1 MFFSLLR
8 KYPHCYEHSGR
19 SQRPHSPDGIHFM
32 LLVGTQFTTILCN
45 SICRMTFW
53 HPWLDTV
60 PNRARG
66 VSSGYRIG
74 ATIRFRI
81 ELGESRELSME
92 VEQKPFAQKKPDQL
106 VYLELG
112 AGNGGML
119 LSISEDGFR
128 FRAVSPLRQYGSMP
142 FAFSLD
148 GQQRLEGAGEIEWL
162 EDDGKSGGMRFTD
175 ISPEFRTVLQGWL
188 ASGTSRTVAHREV
201 VPTASTPLDTMEK
214 IRQELRSGYP
224 TSPRRPAAQPEPPNL
239 APEPKAVAATLP
251 LECKP
256 EPVAPVVTEPPAGHK
271 EFSSVKRLFPL
282 PAGPLPAKP
291 EAPKFKAPRPEPAF
305 SQPVKTSATSSA
317 FLKAPRPASPDPVA
331 PAIPSLSIPEAPIA
345 SIPPLS
351 IPTTLIPPVSAPREP
366 RLVVPPLEDSFEL
379 AWERAKIVAPE
390 ESPRLGRAAA
400 SSIIAI
406 ALSVILGAL
415 AFNFRQD
422 IGWFFISV
430 GRKISGESRAA
441 DPLPAP
447 ELKAETKPETVTQV
461 PTSDAPSSVQSSAQG
476 RLQSPAQKPPEPA
489 QPAVASP
496 NGAATRNSAPANAG
510 TAPETKNSMAAGA
523 QNSAAPRKNPAS
535 AAAADT
541 GGPEASAAKAPVSSP
556 EQPAADSGTGQEE
569 FAAALDILRGGNRG
583 KDLPKA
589 VDLLWTS
596 VKKGHVPAEVALADL
611 YRRGDGVERNC
622 DQARILLVAA
632 SKKGSTEARQLLEQ
646 IAEQGCE

>member
-1 MFFSLLR
+1 
-8 KYPHCYEHSGR
+8 
-19 SQRPHSPDGIHFM
+19 
-32 LLVGTQFTTILCN
+32 
-45 SICRMTFW
+45 MTFW
-53 HPWLDTV
+53 HQPLDTV
-60 PNRARG
+60 PNQARG

-74 ATIRFRI
+74 VTIRFRI
-81 ELGESRELSME
+81 ELGESREPSME
-92 VEQKPFAQKKPDQL
+92 VEQKPFTQKKPDQL

-128 FRAVSPLRQYGSMP
+128 FRAVSSLRQYGPMP

-162 EDDGKSGGMRFTD
+162 EDDGKSGGMRFTE
-175 ISPEFRTVLQGWL
+175 ISPEFRAVLQGWL
-188 ASGTSRTVAHREV
+188 ASGTSRTVGHREV
-201 VPTASTPLDTMEK
+201 VPAASTPLDTMEK

-224 TSPRRPAAQPEPPNL
+224 TSPQSPAAQPEPPKP
-239 APEPKAVAATLP
+239 APEPKAVAPTLP
-251 LECKP
+251 P

-271 EFSSVKRLFPL
+271 EFSTVKRLFPL
-282 PAGPLPAKP
+282 PAGPRPEKP
-291 EAPKFKAPRPEPAF
+291 ETPKFKATKSEPAF
-305 SQPVKTSATSSA
+305 SQAVKTSATSSA
-317 FLKAPRPASPDPVA
+317 FLKVPRPASPEPVA
-331 PAIPSLSIPEAPIA
+331 PAIPSPSIPEAPIA
-345 SIPPLS
+345 SVPPLS
-351 IPTTLIPPVSAPREP
+351 IPTTLTPPVSAPREP

-379 AWERAKIVAPE
+379 AWERAKIVGPE
-390 ESPRLGRAAA
+390 ESPRLSRTAAG
-400 SSIIAI
+400 SIIAI

-441 DPLPAP
+441 DPLPVP
-447 ELKAETKPETVTQV
+447 ELKAETKPETLTQI
-461 PTSDAPSSVQSSAQG
+461 PTSDAPSSEQSSTQG
-476 RLQSPAQKPPEPA
+476 PLQSPAQKTPESA
-489 QPAVASP
+489 QPSVTTPS
-496 NGAATRNSAPANAG
+496 GAANRNSAPATAA
-510 TAPETKNSMAAGA
+510 TAPETKNSMAAGS

-535 AAAADT
+535 AAAAGT
-541 GGPEASAAKAPVSSP
+541 GGTEASAVKAPVSSP

-569 FAAALDILRGGNRG
+569 FAAALEILRGGNRG

-596 VKKGHVPAEVALADL
+596 VKRGHVPAEVTLADL

-632 SKKGSTEARQLLEQ
+632 SKKGSTEARQMLEQ

>member
-1 MFFSLLR
+1 
-8 KYPHCYEHSGR
+8 
-19 SQRPHSPDGIHFM
+19 
-32 LLVGTQFTTILCN
+32 
-45 SICRMTFW
+45 MTFW

-128 FRAVSPLRQYGSMP
+128 FRAVSPLRQYGPMP

-201 VPTASTPLDTMEK
+201 VPAASTPLDTMEK

-224 TSPRRPAAQPEPPNL
+224 TSPRRPAAQPEPPNP

-256 EPVAPVVTEPPAGHK
+256 EPVAPVVTEPPAGQK

-422 IGWFFISV
+422 IVWFFISV

-461 PTSDAPSSVQSSAQG
+461 PTSDAPSSVQSSTQG
-476 RLQSPAQKPPEPA
+476 PLQSPAQKPPEPA
-489 QPAVASP
+489 QPAVTSP
-496 NGAATRNSAPANAG
+496 SGAANRNSAPANAG

-523 QNSAAPRKNPAS
+523 QNSAAARKNPAS